1 MSIEYIVDYRGVG
14 VDRKV
19 VENLNVVREVRRQA
33 SEVDQ
38 KMGVSFKVWCGGN
51 LQVMTAKKKRVGGL
65 SKTDKQ

>member
-1 MSIEYIVDYRGVG
+1 